1 MHDREKKEPEEL
13 TNEVIGFSS
22 PLRDQVTL
30 LSPPPR
36 MQREDRERTDVNSVL
51 KDINTGRSILHGC
64 SSLSLKR
71 LFEEFESKGDKNVS
85 NTRNKH
91 KLISPSSIQL
101 TLPSSSSGGDI
112 IRENEEEEEEIVDL
126 DMAHIPSPI
135 IPTGRTSTL
144 HAAPLKATQHTRSVS
159 LDEPSCTSTRVIVP
173 RIALSAR
180 PVVRFQEHSFIPIR
194 VNSKDDDEE
203 DSP

>member
-1 MHDREKKEPEEL
+1 M
-13 TNEVIGFSS
+13 
-22 PLRDQVTL
+22 
-30 LSPPPR
+30 
-36 MQREDRERTDVNSVL
+36 L

-71 LFEEFESKGDKNVS
+71 LFEEFESKDDKNDS
-85 NTRNKH
+85 NTRKL

-101 TLPSSSSGGDI
+101 TLPSSSSGGGI
-112 IRENEEEEEEIVDL
+112 VRENEEEEEEMIVDL
-126 DMAHIPSPI
+126 DMPHIPSPI
-135 IPTGRTSTL
+135 IPPGRTSTL
-144 HAAPLKATQHTRSVS
+144 HAVPLKTMQHTRSVS
-159 LDEPSCTSTRVIVP
+159 LDEPSYTSTRVIVP

>member
-36 MQREDRERTDVNSVL
+36 MQGEDREPTDAGSVL

-71 LFEEFESKGDKNVS
+71 LFEEFESKDDKNDS
-85 NTRNKH
+85 NTRKL

-112 IRENEEEEEEIVDL
+112 VRENEEEEEEMMVDL
-126 DMAHIPSPI
+126 DMPQILSPI
-135 IPTGRTSTL
+135 IPPGRTSTL
-144 HAAPLKATQHTRSVS
+144 HAAPLKTTQHTRSVS